1 MEPQSRDITR
11 CGCVWH
17 VIFRFPPPPR
27 ICVCADAGKCKI
39 WADLQDIVCFV
50 GDVAVYE
57 LPWRGM
63 DWLHRVRLLG

>member
-1 MEPQSRDITR
+1 M
-11 CGCVWH
+11 
-17 VIFRFPPPPR
+17 
-27 ICVCADAGKCKI
+27 CADAGKCKI